1 MKKTITILCMLVGLA
16 TFSQSNI
23 TNILNEECTFSGGCP
38 EFRLGCC
45 IDDYL
50 EDTNGDEVIDEN
62 DCFFP
67 VFQEYYVTTDVS
79 FNRGK
84 FVLRNAHIEFRNGTS
99 FITNGAE
106 IEYTCGASITFTG
119 GGGIFQSI
127 EQMNTTLG
135 LPFFEI
141 VNRDNYGLPYELISI
156 TGQVVDKGYID
167 AGTKNLRSTDQ
178 LYFLR
183 VKGYETKKIPF
194 KN

>member
-1 MKKTITILCMLVGLA
+1 MKKTITILCMLIGLA
-16 TFSQSNI
+16 TFSQSNV
-23 TNILNEECTFSGGCP
+23 TNILNEECTFGGGCP

-50 EDTNGDEVIDEN
+50 EDTNVDEVIDEN

-67 VFQEYYVTTDVS
+67 EFQEYYVNENVS

-84 FVLRNAHIEFRNGTS
+84 FVLRNAHIEFRNGAS
-99 FITNGAE
+99 FITNGAD
-106 IEYTCGASITFTG
+106 IEYTCGASMTFTG

-135 LPFFEI
+135 LPFFEM
-141 VNRDNYGLPYELISI
+141 VNRDNYGLPYEVINIS
-156 TGQVVDKGYID
+156 GQIIKKGFVD
-167 AGTKNLRSTDQ
+167 ASTKNLRSTDQ
-178 LYFLR
+178 LYFIR